1 VLVIE
6 DEWPSDADVG
16 TNGENT
22 HGKTE
27 TRASCYGVRLDHLVH
42 ADGLDDEVASLST
55 IPGRH
60 HILIGGIYANLDVDI
75 AVAFGTQ
82 KDNGSSGVNARTA
95 NQQSLGIVHMRPKK
109 LEGTVVADGW
119 CGGLRSCRFGGNS
132 RAKARLGIGE
142 NDAQADD
149 DCEE

>member
-1 VLVIE
+1 
-6 DEWPSDADVG
+6 
-16 TNGENT
+16 
-22 HGKTE
+22 
-27 TRASCYGVRLDHLVH
+27 
-42 ADGLDDEVASLST
+42 LST
-55 IPGRH
+55 IPGRY
-60 HILIGGIYANLDVDI
+60 HILIGRIYADLDVDI

-119 CGGLRSCRFGGNS
+119 RGRLRSCRFGGDS
-132 RAKARLGIGE
+132 RAKARLRLRVGE
-142 NDAQADD
+142 NNAQADD